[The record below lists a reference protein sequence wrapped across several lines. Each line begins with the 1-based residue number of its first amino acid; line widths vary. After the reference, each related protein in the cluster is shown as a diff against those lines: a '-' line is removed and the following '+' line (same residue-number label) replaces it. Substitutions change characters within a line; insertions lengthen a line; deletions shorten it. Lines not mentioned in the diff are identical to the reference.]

1 MLRFLELVKHSFKML
16 SVAFL
21 LSAVTAAITYS
32 VVTHNSVPYKHQLTD
47 DNNVSQYYN
56 VSFKKAI
63 KKSRQSTVQIVS
75 ILAEQ
80 GMISTSSGTYFE
92 SAGGYFVVGVAHG
105 IVSEC
110 DMVKIVVN
118 GVLHDCKKIIAIDQ
132 SADYSIIQVD
142 EISDRTPIQIPRDL
156 PNNKQWIKSF
166 SMLNKVVYTGY
177 PNNIGPMTI
186 QGHVAGFSRSN
197 YAYIVSYAWQ
207 GSSGSGVFDH
217 NGKYIG
223 YVVAIDVGQTEMGV
237 QILENVVL
245 VMPAYNIDWLAAI
258 IQAE

>member
-1 MLRFLELVKHSFKML
+1 MLRFLELVKRSFKIL
-16 SVAFL
+16 TAAVL
-21 LSAVTAAITYS
+21 LSAVAAAVTYS
-32 VVTHNSVPYKHQLTD
+32 VVTHNSVPYRHQITD
-47 DNNVSQYYN
+47 ETNVSQHYS
-56 VSFKKAI
+56 VSYRKAI

-75 ILAEQ
+75 ILPEQ

-92 SAGGYFVVGVAHG
+92 SIAGYFVVGVAHG
-105 IVSEC
+105 ILSGC

-118 GVLHDCKKIIAIDQ
+118 GTLHDCKKIIAIDQ
-132 SADYSIIQVD
+132 SVDYSIIQVE
-142 EISDRTPIQIPRDL
+142 EIPSRIPIQIPRDL

-197 YAYIVSYAWQ
+197 FAYIVSYAWQ
-207 GSSGSGVFDH
+207 GSSGSGVFDQ

-245 VMPAYNIDWLAAI
+245 VMPAYNIDWLEVFT
-258 IQAE
+258 QAE